1 MKKWNRSYLRTI
13 SPLCI
18 PTIKLYARHR
28 VPYTIQL
35 SIMAT
40 VTLFPDKPQEPQ
52 TVTYEYSFNSR
63 YDYHRARLALDPQGN
78 YEVTVDGVAN
88 STYEASAKRNPNYKT
103 GMSYLANQMLTAIS
117 TNEAAYRDI
126 YKNTAHLAVG
136 RYKEREMADT
146 AKKTDADIE
155 AEADKK
161 VKKAD
166 LASIVPKKFNKATFS
181 GKAPSKGD
189 VEAKL
194 RDEADHKFFSIWKN
208 RSAEKNQFIDKN
220 EEAVLKDRQE
230 KYDELKSYFDKIQDT
245 LGATTNASYLKE
257 YHEKRKKAVE
267 EYNNRRKAF
276 IDNLK
281 NRRDVAVGYL
291 TGPKDYVDDGIKDL
305 KNRSHLPFKV
315 KLTTKYV
322 QKESLLNVE
331 VSVPVIIH
339 IPMTKGTLLSSGR
352 VSIKSKLQREMYQDM
367 VLCQLGIAYYLCGF
381 LFNISA
387 NIKTIRFSLLASD
400 NGDGYYWVQFP
411 RDQFFT
417 LDFSNID
424 PLLTLERYPHVIK
437 YGKISLE
444 PINASTFKAKI
455 NDALL
460 IAGQASSSNQTV
472 LSLTDAEHILDAMP
486 NSVDLKKAVEESKTK
501 GQSVVVADKK
511 YENILKEL

>member
-1 MKKWNRSYLRTI
+1 
-13 SPLCI
+13 
-18 PTIKLYARHR
+18 
-28 VPYTIQL
+28 
-35 SIMAT
+35 MAT

-52 TVTYEYSFNSR
+52 TVTYDYSFNSR
-63 YDYHRARLALDPQGN
+63 YDYHRARLSLDSQGN
-78 YEVTVDGVAN
+78 YEVRVDGVEN
-88 STYEASAKRNPNYKT
+88 STYEASAKRSPNYKT

-117 TNEAAYRDI
+117 TNDAAYRDI
-126 YKNTAHLAVG
+126 YKNTVHLAIG
-136 RYKEREMADT
+136 SYKELEMADT
-146 AKKTDADIE
+146 AKKSDADIE
-155 AEADKK
+155 AEADNK

-166 LASIVPKKFNKATFS
+166 LASIVLKKFNKATFS
-181 GKAPSKGD
+181 GKAPSKGE
-189 VEAKL
+189 VEASL
-194 RDEADHKFFSIWKN
+194 REEADHKFFSVWKN
-208 RSAEKNQFIDKN
+208 RSAEKNLFVDEN
-220 EEAVLKDRQE
+220 EETVLKDLQE
-230 KYDELKSYFDKIQDT
+230 KYNELKSYFDKIQDT
-245 LGATTNASYLKE
+245 LGATTNAAYLKE
-257 YHEKRKKAVE
+257 YNEKRKNAVDD
-267 EYNNRRKAF
+267 YNNRRKAF
-276 IDNLK
+276 IDDLK

-305 KNRSHLPFKV
+305 KNKSHLPLKV

-331 VSVPVIIH
+331 ATIPSVIPVPEI
-339 IPMTKGTLLSSGR
+339 KASVLSSGSI
-352 VSIKSKLQREMYQDM
+352 SIKSKLQREKNQDI

-417 LDFSNID
+417 LDFSSID
-424 PLLTLERYPHVIK
+424 PLLTLEHYPHVIK

-444 PINASTFKAKI
+444 PINASDFKAKI

-472 LSLTDAEHILDAMP
+472 LSLTDAAHILDVMP
-486 NSVDLKKAVEESKTK
+486 NAVDLKKAVDDAKTK

>member
-1 MKKWNRSYLRTI
+1 
-13 SPLCI
+13 
-18 PTIKLYARHR
+18 
-28 VPYTIQL
+28 
-35 SIMAT
+35 MAT

-52 TVTYEYSFNSR
+52 TVTYDYSFNSR
-63 YDYHRARLALDPQGN
+63 YDYHRVRLSLDSQGN
-78 YEVTVDGVAN
+78 YEVRVDGVEN
-88 STYEASAKRNPNYKT
+88 STYEASAKRSPNYKT

-117 TNEAAYRDI
+117 TNDAAYRDI
-126 YKNTAHLAVG
+126 YKNTVHLAIG
-136 RYKEREMADT
+136 SYKELEMADT
-146 AKKTDADIE
+146 AKKSDADIE
-155 AEADKK
+155 AEADNK

-166 LASIVPKKFNKATFS
+166 LASIVLKKFNKATFS
-181 GKAPSKGD
+181 GKAPSKGE
-189 VEAKL
+189 VEASL
-194 RDEADHKFFSIWKN
+194 REEADHKFFSVWKN
-208 RSAEKNQFIDKN
+208 RSAEKNLFVDEN
-220 EEAVLKDRQE
+220 EETVLKDLQE
-230 KYDELKSYFDKIQDT
+230 KYNELKSYFDKIQDT
-245 LGATTNASYLKE
+245 LGATTNAAYLKE
-257 YHEKRKKAVE
+257 YNEKRKNAVDD
-267 EYNNRRKAF
+267 YNNRRKAF
-276 IDNLK
+276 IDDLK

-305 KNRSHLPFKV
+305 KSKSHLPFKV

-331 VSVPVIIH
+331 ATIPGVIPVPEIKASV
-339 IPMTKGTLLSSGR
+339 LSSGR
-352 VSIKSKLQREMYQDM
+352 ISIKNKLQREKNQDI
-367 VLCQLGIAYYLCGF
+367 VLCKLGLAYYLCGF

-417 LDFSNID
+417 LDFSSID

-444 PINASTFKAKI
+444 PINASDFKAKI
-455 NDALL
+455 NDSLL

-472 LSLTDAEHILDAMP
+472 LSLTDAAHILDAMP
-486 NSVDLKKAVEESKTK
+486 NEVDLEKAVDNAKTK